1 MTENVAT
8 PLSKE
13 ELDYFKRLLQR
24 KRAEAEEELD
34 KLRGAQS
41 NLNESDDADYSSITH
56 HVGDVASDT
65 QESELNYIQI
75 ERTRE
80 YILQINEALERI
92 EDKTYGVCQATG
104 KPIAKGRLEVVPHT
118 RYSIE
123 AKQRR
128 LVKDN

>member
-1 MTENVAT
+1 MAENVVT

-13 ELDYFKRLLQR
+13 ELAYFKRLLRR
-24 KRAEAEEELD
+24 KRAEADEELD

-41 NLNESDDADYSSITH
+41 NLNEADDADYSSITH

-80 YILQINEALERI
+80 YILQLNEALERI
-92 EDKTYGVCQATG
+92 AHKTYGVCQATG

-123 AKQRR
+123 AKQRG
-128 LVKDN
+128 LVKDS